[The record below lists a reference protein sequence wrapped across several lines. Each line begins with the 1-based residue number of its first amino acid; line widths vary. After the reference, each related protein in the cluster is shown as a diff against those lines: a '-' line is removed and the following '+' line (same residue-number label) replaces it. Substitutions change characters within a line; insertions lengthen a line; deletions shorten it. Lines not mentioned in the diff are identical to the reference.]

1 MSMRQTQQRPSGG
14 RARGPATRASVLPGL
29 LLGVAILLG
38 ALPAGAADPVA
49 QVQALRLRAA
59 ELIRPQQAAS
69 MLPFDQLLDRHRR
82 AMAGVDEVF
91 SAGPLRIESVEG
103 DLAEGERIVF
113 QWQQGKFR
121 EEYNWIGFVEVFGYN
136 GREYW
141 YGSSLNLPY
150 ALDQGYGPDT
160 TFETVTAFAYLR
172 PDQLAHIG
180 PAPEDVPLDLQ
191 NRYAILHYAPPAMSD
206 ALLLLD
212 PVDYRLVGL
221 LQGSARLI
229 EDSEFYK
236 LTTLEDWAD
245 FGATWHPTI
254 TRVTTVSADGERLR
268 EKYMTTLQITRA
280 APLPDSMFEPD
291 SSPQVQKPVLPE
303 VPLTM
308 GFSFLNDNVVLKAE
322 TASGTPIRL
331 ELDTGA
337 NVGLLRSDV
346 AAEMGLRPFGDEQI
360 TGHGSLVD
368 VGYVPVSGLKLVDI
382 FDSTS
387 SFELPPWPAAV
398 LGEGSALEDSMAENN
413 VAGLMGNFVLNWFVV
428 KLDYR
433 RRVMTLYPHG
443 SFDPARDLQPGYVSL
458 PVVRD
463 SMPWC
468 RVQVD
473 GAIKGGA
480 YFNTGAQ
487 YYFALQAWAIDAAD
501 MLYKVTGLHTTV
513 TIGGQSLSGT
523 IQPGQVL
530 VGDPRLGTL
539 ELSSTEGNPLNTHL
553 ELLAP
558 GEAPNPNRIASFG
571 NQFFK
576 KHTVTFDLDNQM
588 FYIEP

>member
-1 MSMRQTQQRPSGG
+1 MSLLSLALLAPAQQP
-14 RARGPATRASVLPGL
+14 L
-29 LLGVAILLG
+29 
-38 ALPAGAADPVA
+38 AADPVA
-49 QVQALRLRAA
+49 QVQALRSRAA
-59 ELIRPQQAAS
+59 VLARSPQVAS
-69 MLPFDQLLDRHRR
+69 ILPYDQLLERHRR
-82 AMAGVDEVF
+82 AMASVDAVF

-103 DLAEGERIVF
+103 DLAEGERIVY

-121 EEYNWIGFVEVFGYN
+121 EEYNWIGFTEVFGYN
-136 GREYW
+136 GRQYW

-160 TFETVTAFAYLR
+160 TFELVTSFAYLR
-172 PDQLAHIG
+172 PEELQYVL
-180 PAPEDVPLDLQ
+180 PAPEKAPLDLQ
-191 NRYAILHYAPPAMSD
+191 NRYALLRYSPPAMSD

-254 TRVTTVSADGERLR
+254 TRVTTVSEDGERLR

-280 APLPDSMFEPD
+280 APLPDSMFEPQ
-291 SSPQVQKPVLPE
+291 SSPAVQKPVLPQA
-303 VPLTM
+303 PLRM

-322 TASGTPIRL
+322 TAQGQPIRL

-346 AAEMGLRPFGDEQI
+346 AREMGLSPFGDEQI

-368 VGYVPVSGLKLVDI
+368 VGYVPVEGLRLVDI

-398 LGEGSALEDSMAENN
+398 LGEGAALEQNMAEDN
-413 VAGLMGNFVLNWFVV
+413 VAGLLGNFVLNWFVV

-443 SFDPARDLQPGYVSL
+443 SFDPQRDLQPGYYSI

-463 SMPWC
+463 YMPWC

-530 VGDPRLGTL
+530 VGDPQLGQLELLGT
-539 ELSSTEGNPLNTHL
+539 ESAPLNTHL

-576 KHTVTFDLDNQM
+576 QHTVTFDLENQV

>member
-1 MSMRQTQQRPSGG
+1 MASLPRADIRQAAAPLLGL
-14 RARGPATRASVLPGL
+14 AALLASL
-29 LLGVAILLG
+29 LLCSAT
-38 ALPAGAADPVA
+38 DPQTHAQA
-49 QVQALRLRAA
+49 QVAALRSRAA
-59 ELIRPQQAAS
+59 ELVAHPTAAS

-82 AMAGVDEVF
+82 AMAQVNAVF

-103 DLAEGERIVF
+103 DLEEGERIVF

-121 EEYNWIGFVEVFGYN
+121 EEYNWIGFVEVFGFN
-136 GREYW
+136 GRQYW

-160 TFETVTAFAYLR
+160 TFEIVTAFAYLQ
-172 PDQLAHIG
+172 PDQLQYISAA
-180 PAPEDVPLDLQ
+180 PADVPLSLQ
-191 NRYAILHYAPPAMSD
+191 NRYALLHYSPPAMSD

-212 PVDYRLVGL
+212 PLDYRLVGL

-229 EDSEFYK
+229 ADSEFYK

-254 TRVTTVSADGERLR
+254 TRVTSVSPDGERLR
-268 EKYMTTLQITRA
+268 EKYMTTMQITRA
-280 APLPDSMFEPD
+280 APLPDSMFEPE
-291 SSPQVQKPVLPE
+291 SSPPVAKPVLPSA
-303 VPLTM
+303 PLQM

-322 TASGTPIRL
+322 TANGTPIRL

-346 AAEMGLRPFGDEQI
+346 AREMGLNPYGDEQI

-368 VGYVPVSGLKLVDI
+368 VGYVPVQGLKLVDI

-398 LGEGSALEDSMAENN
+398 LGEGSTLETGMADNN
-413 VAGLMGNFVLNWFVV
+413 VAGLLGNFVLNWFVV

-433 RRVMTLYPHG
+433 RRIMTLYPHG
-443 SFDPARDLQPGYVSL
+443 SFDPAQHLQPGYYSI

-487 YYFALQAWAIDAAD
+487 YYFSLHAWAIDAAE
-501 MLYKVTGLHTTV
+501 LVYKVTSLNTTV
-513 TIGGQSLSGT
+513 TIGGSSISGN
-523 IQPGQVL
+523 IQPGQLL
-530 VGDPRLGTL
+530 VGDPRLGQL
-539 ELSSTEGNPLNTHL
+539 ELLGTPSAPLNTHL

-576 KHTVTFDLDNQM
+576 NHTVTFDLYNQV